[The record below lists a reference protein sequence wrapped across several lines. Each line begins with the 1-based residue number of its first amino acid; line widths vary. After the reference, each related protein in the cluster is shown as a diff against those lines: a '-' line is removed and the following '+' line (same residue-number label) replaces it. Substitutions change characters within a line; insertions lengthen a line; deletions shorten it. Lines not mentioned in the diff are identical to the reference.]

1 MWGFAMVRPSS
12 LQVRLGNVRIVI
24 GKCHQ
29 RATAWGLTARGIA
42 GAQSRHDCP
51 SKLVGKRIMG
61 EVLLQQEGGEYNEVS
76 VGTRLLIGFLCLQAL
91 VIRGEQ
97 LGYKRPKQFGHT
109 LYIQVG

>member
-1 MWGFAMVRPSS
+1 
-12 LQVRLGNVRIVI
+12 
-24 GKCHQ
+24 
-29 RATAWGLTARGIA
+29 
-42 GAQSRHDCP
+42 
-51 SKLVGKRIMG
+51 MG

-109 LYIQVG
+109 LYIQVGRSVESSVESSKTRIVSSENGTVEERNLTKGPEPMCMQLCPRNATDPIMPF